1 MSEPSAPAT
10 RVVLYSQPGCAPCF
24 AARSFLKSRGVAFE
38 YKDVQA
44 DPQAFRELMDL
55 GSRSTPT
62 LLVGDEVMIGFDPE
76 RLTAMLAAPATAGA
90 SPEAR

>member
-1 MSEPSAPAT
+1 MSQTTP

-24 AARSFLKSRGVAFE
+24 AARTFLKSRNIAFE

-62 LLVGDEVMIGFDPE
+62 LLVGSEVMIGFEPD
-76 RLTAMLAAPATAGA
+76 RLDAMLKGQAAF
-90 SPEAR
+90 